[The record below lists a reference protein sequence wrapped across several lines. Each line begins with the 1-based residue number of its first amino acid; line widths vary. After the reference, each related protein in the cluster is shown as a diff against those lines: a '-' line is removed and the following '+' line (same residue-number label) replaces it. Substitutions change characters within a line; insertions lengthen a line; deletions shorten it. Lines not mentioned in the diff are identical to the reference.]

1 MRYNVTKW
9 FGEHTNLFY
18 VIDGDAPAAEQ
29 PNVIGTFEGEQEMF
43 ELAHLSAQALNE
55 GATLFFVGVERHA
68 KTMLFHIKHRD
79 RPVTQSITTRALG
92 WRLLMPLTDRHPQAI
107 VDFWTITSVKTFHR
121 LYRAGTLDEIK
132 IQGED

>member
-1 MRYNVTKW
+1 MRYKTTVW
-9 FGEHTNLFY
+9 HGEGDSLFY
-18 VIDGDAPAAEQ
+18 VVDTEAPPDEQ
-29 PNVIGTFEGEQEMF
+29 PCVVGTFSGGNMERQ
-43 ELAHLSAQALNE
+43 LALLSAHALNK
-55 GATLFFVGVERHA
+55 GASLFFIGIEQRG